1 MNGKLFILS
10 GQSGVGKNTILKAV
24 SGKNPE
30 FHRAV
35 TYTTREP
42 RPEEIP
48 GEDHYFVYLEKFEEM
63 IKNGEF
69 LEYAKT
75 YGEMYGT
82 PKEQIEKA
90 LENEKN
96 VLMEIDVKGARQ
108 VKKIMPETILI
119 FIKYEGDNIDQV
131 IRNRIKNDPSR
142 GQTTEEEIQT
152 RIATARKE
160 AEYEKEYDYSVVNPE
175 GRPEEAIEEAER
187 IIQNELK

>member
-1 MNGKLFILS
+1 
-10 GQSGVGKNTILKAV
+10 
-24 SGKNPE
+24 
-30 FHRAV
+30 
-35 TYTTREP
+35 
-42 RPEEIP
+42 
-48 GEDHYFVYLEKFEEM
+48 M

-75 YGEMYGT
+75 HGEMYGT

>member
-24 SGKNPE
+24 SGKNPD

-35 TYTTREP
+35 TFTTREP

-48 GEDHYFVYLEKFEEM
+48 GEDHYFVYREKFEEM

-69 LEYAKT
+69 LEYAET
-75 YGEMYGT
+75 HGEMYGT
-82 PKEQIEKA
+82 PKEQIEQA
-90 LENEKN
+90 LQNGNN

-119 FIKYEGDNIDQV
+119 FIKYEGDNIDQA
-131 IRNRIKNDPSR
+131 IRNRLKNDPTR
-142 GQTTEEEIQT
+142 GKTTEQEIQT

-160 AEYEKEYDYSVVNPE
+160 AEYGKFYDYAV
-175 GRPEEAIEEAER
+175 
-187 IIQNELK
+187 